1 MSGSTP
7 GGRGTIVFASLAM
20 NQAEFF
26 ERIGAEMER
35 AGYRVAHVA
44 FHERSCEWLAG
55 LGRTVYNP
63 YALQPENPHEISLAA
78 YGIRDAALLLS
89 HEKAAYELT
98 DTAALM
104 AKLKGHLH
112 AMSRILGEVAAA
124 APGAPLVLV
133 QELGGFTSVLA
144 GYYAARAR
152 GIDSYFFEPSFF
164 KGRIFMTRNSLAA
177 PQIAAS
183 DAAAGEEVRGYLA
196 RALAEQSVVIPR
208 KDAHHYRKASHK
220 ITDKRNAS
228 RLLQKAWDK
237 HVLGKREEFE
247 HIGGHVSRHVSM
259 YLNSVRMR
267 RSYRGLDAV
276 GRCVYYPLHVPADFA
291 LTIRAPEYLDQCAL
305 IDYLCRVT
313 PHTHQVVVKEHPAL
327 IGALPF
333 RRLRDLVARHD
344 NLVLLDPSIN
354 NYRVLGK
361 ADAIVT
367 VNSKSGAE
375 ALLLGKPVLVLG
387 DSFYRSS
394 ALATRVDALADLP
407 AALARA
413 IDSDARPEPAA
424 IEAFFQAVWD
434 SSLPGELYD
443 VSDANVSVFAAS
455 LARALDPEPA
465 R

>member
-1 MSGSTP
+1 LSDGTAR
-7 GGRGTIVFASLAM
+7 GRGTIVFASLAM
-20 NQAEFF
+20 NQAVFF
-26 ERIGAEMER
+26 ERIGVEMEK

-44 FHERSCEWLAG
+44 FHERSCEWLEG

-63 YALQPENPHEISLAA
+63 YSLQPANPADVSLDA

-89 HEKAAYELT
+89 HEKAAYEIT

-112 AMSRILGEVAAA
+112 AMSTVLDEVAAGA
-124 APGAPLVLV
+124 AGAPIFLV

-152 GIDSYFFEPSFF
+152 GIASYFFEPSFF
-164 KGRIFMTRNSLAA
+164 KGRVFMTKDSLAA
-177 PQIAAS
+177 PVIAESSAQ
-183 DAAAGEEVRGYLA
+183 AGDEVRGYLA
-196 RALAEQSVVIPR
+196 RALAEQSVVIPK
-208 KDAHHYRKASHK
+208 KDAHHYRKAAHK
-220 ITDKRNAS
+220 ITDKRNAT

-247 HIGGHVSRHVSM
+247 HIGGHVSRHVRM
-259 YLNSVRMR
+259 YLNNLRMR
-267 RSYRGLDAV
+267 SRYSGLDAV
-276 GRCVYYPLHVPADFA
+276 GRCIYYPLHVPADFA

-305 IDYLCRVT
+305 IDYLCRVA

-327 IGALPF
+327 IGAVPY
-333 RRLRDLVARHD
+333 RRLRDLLDRND
-344 NLVLLDPSIN
+344 NLVLLHPSIN

-361 ADAIVT
+361 AEAIVT

-375 ALLLGKPVLVLG
+375 ALLLGKPVIVLG
-387 DSFYRSS
+387 DAFYRSS
-394 ALATRVDALADLP
+394 SLGVRVDALSDLP
-407 AALARA
+407 RALARTLET
-413 IDSDARPEPAA
+413 DSRPEREA

-443 VSDANVSVFAAS
+443 VSDANVAAFSAS
-455 LARALDPEPA
+455 LDRALGREHA

>member
-1 MSGSTP
+1 MSARTP
-7 GGRGTIVFASLAM
+7 GSSGTIVFTSLAM
-20 NQAEFF
+20 NQAVFF
-26 ERIGAEMER
+26 ERIGIEMEK
-35 AGYRVAHVA
+35 AGFRVAHVA
-44 FHERSCEWLAG
+44 FHERSCEWLQAR
-55 LGRTVYNP
+55 GRTAYNP
-63 YALQPENPHEISLAA
+63 YALQPADPAGVSLEA

-89 HEKAAYELT
+89 HEKAAYEIT

-112 AMSRILGEVAAA
+112 AMSRVLEEVAAGA
-124 APGAPLVLV
+124 AGAPLFLV

-152 GIDSYFFEPSFF
+152 GIASFFFEPSFF
-164 KGRIFMTRNSLAA
+164 KGRVFMTRDSLAA
-177 PQIAAS
+177 PAIADSSAE
-183 DAAAGEEVRGYLA
+183 AGDEVRGYLA
-196 RALAEQSVVIPR
+196 RALAEQSVVIPK
-208 KDAHHYRKASHK
+208 KDAHHYRKAAHK

-247 HIGGHVSRHVSM
+247 HIGGHVSRHVRM
-259 YLNSVRMR
+259 YLNNLRMR
-267 RSYRGLDAV
+267 PRYRGLDAV
-276 GRCVYYPLHVPADFA
+276 GRCIYYPLHVPADFA

-327 IGALPF
+327 IGAVPY
-333 RRLRDLVARHD
+333 RRLRDLLDRND

-361 ADAIVT
+361 AEAIVT

-375 ALLLGKPVLVLG
+375 ALLLGKPVLALG
-387 DSFYRSS
+387 DAFYRSS
-394 ALATRVDALADLP
+394 ALAMRIDALSELP
-407 AALARA
+407 AALARTLEG
-413 IDSDARPEPAA
+413 DARPERRA

-443 VSDANVSVFAAS
+443 VSGANVAAFSAS
-455 LARALDPEPA
+455 LARALE
-465 R
+465 RERTR